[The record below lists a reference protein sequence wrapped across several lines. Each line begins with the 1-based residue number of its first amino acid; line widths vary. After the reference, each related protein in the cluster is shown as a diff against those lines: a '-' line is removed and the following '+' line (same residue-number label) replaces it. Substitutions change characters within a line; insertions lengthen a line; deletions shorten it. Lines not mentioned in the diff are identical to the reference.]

1 LGIEGKGT
9 QQIRREK
16 KGMGYVGGGEKKKK
30 EKRKNK

>member
-16 KGMGYVGGGEKKKK
+16 KGRGYVGGGEKKK
-30 EKRKNK
+30 ERKKKK